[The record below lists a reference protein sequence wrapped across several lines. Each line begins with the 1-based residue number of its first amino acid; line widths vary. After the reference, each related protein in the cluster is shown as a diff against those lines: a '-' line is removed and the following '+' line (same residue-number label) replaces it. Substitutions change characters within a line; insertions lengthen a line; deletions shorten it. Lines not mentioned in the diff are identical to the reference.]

1 MFENMLHLIKRRL
14 VLMGTTSL
22 VQVIFLSRMLS
33 PPNPLITKSR
43 SNGLGEENLWGKL
56 KDWREWGRLP
66 CQSNIMHTRQAMT
79 ITASLEGVNGGK
91 FVRSGATMIGRQ
103 PAPLSGQGLGSA
115 GARFSLHANIDT
127 ACVYTQMM
135 TDREKSWPIYQAD
148 RTNNIILH
156 RKQKAVVPFQ
166 L

>member
-1 MFENMLHLIKRRL
+1 
-14 VLMGTTSL
+14 
-22 VQVIFLSRMLS
+22 
-33 PPNPLITKSR
+33 
-43 SNGLGEENLWGKL
+43 
-56 KDWREWGRLP
+56 
-66 CQSNIMHTRQAMT
+66 MHTRQAMT

-91 FVRSGATMIGRQ
+91 FVRSGATVIGRQ
-103 PAPLSGQGLGSA
+103 PAPLSGQGPGSA

-156 RKQKAVVPFQ
+156 RKQKAVMPFQ